1 MPRRRSHREFG
12 QIDRQRSGRYRARF
26 TAPDGRMV
34 SAPATFATR
43 AEASEY
49 LARVRAELLAGNVA
63 AVAPSRVT
71 LAQYAE
77 SYLRTSAPSLRPRT
91 RDLYQRLTDRWLLPA
106 VGEGTS
112 RVQLGP
118 LPLGEL
124 SIPLVREWHAAVVS
138 QAHAD
143 VVRAA
148 RRSVARAESRSHPAR
163 AWAASEGLEVAPT
176 GRLPRSLVQAWERAG
191 SPRPGEVTVPENAGR
206 TGAAQAYRL
215 LHTILAQ
222 AVTDGLIATNPARV
236 KGASTVDHPERL
248 PLTPEEVSALA
259 EAIAPRYRAAVL
271 VAAWSGLRPGEV
283 FALRRGDVDPEART
297 VTVRRTLEEVPGEP
311 LGFGEPKTRAGR
323 RTVSVPASVARDLAE
338 HLATY
343 TAPSTEALVFGRP
356 DGRPIRSGDRARALR
371 PAREAIGRPD
381 VTWHHLRHTG
391 ATLAAQAGATSAE
404 LQRRIGHSDP
414 RAAAIYQHA
423 GAERDRW
430 IADRLES
437 LTVPQPPAPSD
448 PSPTRPA
455 PAPSAVLPE
464 VASDAPQPEPV
475 HAPRRRHL
483 SLVRSA

>member
-43 AEASEY
+43 PEASEY

-63 AVAPSRVT
+63 AVAPSQVT

-163 AWAASEGLEVAPT
+163 AWAKSEGLEVAPT

-191 SPRPGEVTVPENAGR
+191 SPRPGEVTVPESAGR

-222 AVTDGLIATNPARV
+222 AVTDGLIAANPARV

-248 PLTPEEVSALA
+248 PLTPEQVSALA
-259 EAIAPRYRAAVL
+259 EAITPRYRAAVL

-297 VTVRRTLEEVPGEP
+297 VTVRRTLVEIAGEATRYGP
-311 LGFGEPKTRAGR
+311 PKTAASR
-323 RTVSVPASVARDLAE
+323 RTVNLPASVALDLAQ
-338 HLATY
+338 HLETY
-343 TAPSTEALVFGRP
+343 TDPDPEALVFSTP
-356 DGRPIRSGDRARALR
+356 RSGAALRAGDRSRAIR

-391 ATLAAQAGATSAE
+391 ATLAAIAGATQAE
-404 LQRRIGHSDP
+404 LQRRIGHSTS

-423 GAERDRW
+423 RSERDRW
-430 IADRLES
+430 IADQLDT
-437 LTVPQPPAPSD
+437 LTSPQPD
-448 PSPTRPA
+448 SPTPPTPEPVTDEPA
-455 PAPSAVLPE
+455 PARSRA
-464 VASDAPQPEPV
+464 
-475 HAPRRRHL
+475 HL

>member
-1 MPRRRSHREFG
+1 MARRRSHREFG

-26 TAPDGRMV
+26 TGPDGRMV
-34 SAPATFATR
+34 SAPSTFATR
-43 AEASEY
+43 PEASEY

-163 AWAASEGLEVAPT
+163 AWAKSEGLEVAPT

-191 SPRPGEVTVPENAGR
+191 SPRPGEVTVPESAGR

-222 AVTDGLIATNPARV
+222 AVADGLIATNPARV

-248 PLTPEEVSALA
+248 P
-259 EAIAPRYRAAVL
+259 
-271 VAAWSGLRPGEV
+271 
-283 FALRRGDVDPEART
+283 
-297 VTVRRTLEEVPGEP
+297 
-311 LGFGEPKTRAGR
+311 
-323 RTVSVPASVARDLAE
+323 
-338 HLATY
+338 
-343 TAPSTEALVFGRP
+343 
-356 DGRPIRSGDRARALR
+356 
-371 PAREAIGRPD
+371 
-381 VTWHHLRHTG
+381 
-391 ATLAAQAGATSAE
+391 
-404 LQRRIGHSDP
+404 
-414 RAAAIYQHA
+414 
-423 GAERDRW
+423 
-430 IADRLES
+430 
-437 LTVPQPPAPSD
+437 
-448 PSPTRPA
+448 
-455 PAPSAVLPE
+455 
-464 VASDAPQPEPV
+464 
-475 HAPRRRHL
+475 
-483 SLVRSA
+483 

>member
-1 MPRRRSHREFG
+1 MSRREFG
-12 QIDRQRSGRYRARF
+12 QIDRQRSGRFRARF
-26 TAPDGRMV
+26 TAPDGRLV
-34 SAPATFATR
+34 SAPVTFTSR
-43 AEASEY
+43 REAAEY
-49 LARVRAELLAGNVA
+49 LARVRGELLAGRA
-63 AVAPSRVT
+63 AGVIPTAT
-71 LAQYAE
+71 ALADYAE

-118 LPLGEL
+118 LSL
-124 SIPLVREWHAAVVS
+124 SDLSPALVREWHATVVS
-138 QAHAD
+138 QAHAEA
-143 VVRAA
+143 VRAA
-148 RRSVARAESRSHPAR
+148 ASRRATPAR
-163 AWAASEGLEVAPT
+163 AARCWAKNEGLEVAPT
-176 GRLPRSLVQAWERAG
+176 GRLPLSVLEAWKRAG
-191 SPRPGEVTVPENAGR
+191 APRPEPEQVREDAGR
-206 TGAAQAYRL
+206 TVAAQAYRL

-222 AVTDGLIATNPARV
+222 AVTDGLIAANPARV